1 MSSVN
6 KTTTIQISIATHD
19 KLYKLKKLFEGIFK
33 KNITFDQ
40 LIEALLV
47 SKVNLDEELI

>member
-6 KTTTIQISIATHD
+6 KTTTIQISIATHE
-19 KLYKLKKLFEGIFK
+19 KLYKLKKAFEDIFK